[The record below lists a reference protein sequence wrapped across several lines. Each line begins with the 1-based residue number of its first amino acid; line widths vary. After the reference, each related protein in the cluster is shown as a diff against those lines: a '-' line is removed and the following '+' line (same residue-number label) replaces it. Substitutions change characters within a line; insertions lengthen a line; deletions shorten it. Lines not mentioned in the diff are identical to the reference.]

1 MATQSSKLYLP
12 PHKLTI
18 VLDTRCLKLGIR
30 RKLGLLTLI
39 IMTSLWKL
47 LSLPRV
53 LSLRIKRFRAVSG
66 QRTRNESQ
74 RSKNRASKRA
84 GENPVPRSSFA
95 PKSLLHRLSDPPP
108 LHVFCLIS
116 TKTTIVVISYE
127 DVFRV
132 SSLVPSRC
140 AKIVLFNCSWLA
152 KRTSQWSQWKIML
165 FNSTIKTIYFIRPS
179 RIAVLQL

>member
-1 MATQSSKLYLP
+1 MPQVGDST
-12 PHKLTI
+12 HW
-18 VLDTRCLKLGIR
+18 
-30 RKLGLLTLI
+30 LGLLTLI

-84 GENPVPRSSFA
+84 GGKSRSSVLLCSEFTR
-95 PKSLLHRLSDPPP
+95 KSLLHRLSDPPP

-140 AKIVLFNCSWLA
+140 AKIVPFLTVRDEPKERHSDHSEKLCCSTPPSKLSTSSGLHASLFYNYKWNEMN
-152 KRTSQWSQWKIML
+152 T
-165 FNSTIKTIYFIRPS
+165 
-179 RIAVLQL
+179 

>member
-1 MATQSSKLYLP
+1 MPQVGDST
-12 PHKLTI
+12 HW
-18 VLDTRCLKLGIR
+18 
-30 RKLGLLTLI
+30 LGLLTLI

-84 GENPVPRSSFA
+84 GGKSRSSVLLCSEFTR
-95 PKSLLHRLSDPPP
+95 KSLLHRLSDPPP